1 MAPPDPASVT
11 TIRGASILNRAEIPM
26 HRRGPPIGPN
36 TSIKLVESIFQLV
49 KRFSNLPAHLHAAE
63 AITVENVRNSWFPM
77 MAQLRIQFPD
87 AFNENQVTI
96 TGHEHPIFQTLRD
109 IWPERSQFDIQ
120 DRTIIIEFIIRSA
133 TEIGGRRTIRRN
145 AARTTVI
152 NASMVNDNGER
163 QPRPL
168 DFDSI
173 DDRENA
179 CRAYLF
185 NKYSGHLHT
194 LDNFYK
200 NSTRAPT
207 LPPIPD
213 EMPESEQKRKMREP
227 TEEPNSK
234 KQKMTEESEDE
245 ELPEDETCQIC
256 YSKRR
261 THAFIHAIQPSS
273 AHFICCESCAN
284 QCNYATSGCPLCR
297 LPVVAVTKII

>member
-1 MAPPDPASVT
+1 MT
-11 TIRGASILNRAEIPM
+11 N
-26 HRRGPPIGPN
+26 RRGPPIGPN
-36 TSIKLVESIFQLV
+36 TSIKLDENIFRLV
-49 KRFSNLPAHLHAAE
+49 KRFSNLPANLHAAE

-77 MAQLRIQFPD
+77 MEQLKRQFPE
-87 AFNENQVTI
+87 AFPTETRVDI
-96 TGHEHPIFQTLRD
+96 TGIDHPIFQTLRNL
-109 IWPERSQFDIQ
+109 WPEREQFETN

-145 AARTTVI
+145 AARATVI
-152 NASMVNDNGER
+152 NAAARDENGER

-185 NKYSGHLHT
+185 SKYSAHLNT
-194 LDNFYK
+194 LNNFYK
-200 NSTRAPT
+200 SSNRAPT
-207 LPPIPD
+207 VPPVPK
-213 EMPESEQKRKMREP
+213 EMPESEQKRKTREP
-227 TEEPNSK
+227 MEEPDNK
-234 KQKMTEESEDE
+234 KQKMKEESDDE

-256 YSKRR
+256 FSKRK

-297 LPVVAVTKII
+297 LPVVAVTKIL

>member
-1 MAPPDPASVT
+1 MSQ
-11 TIRGASILNRAEIPM
+11 
-26 HRRGPPIGPN
+26 RRGPPIGPN
-36 TSIKLVESIFQLV
+36 TPIKLDETIFSLV

-77 MAQLRIQFPD
+77 MTQLKRQFPD
-87 AFNENQVTI
+87 NFLSETQVNI
-96 TGHEHPIFQTLRD
+96 TGNDHPIFQTLRN
-109 IWPERSQFDIQ
+109 IWPEREQFEIN

-133 TEIGGRRTIRRN
+133 TEIGGRRTIRRT
-145 AARTTVI
+145 AARPTVI
-152 NASMVNDNGER
+152 NAARDENAER

-185 NKYSGHLHT
+185 SKYSGHLHNVN
-194 LDNFYK
+194 NFNK
-200 NSTRAPT
+200 SSNRALT
-207 LPPIPD
+207 LPPIPN
-213 EMPESEQKRKMREP
+213 EMPESEQKRKMREQ
-227 TEEPNSK
+227 TEEPGSK
-234 KQKMTEESEDE
+234 KQKIDEESEDE
-245 ELPEDETCQIC
+245 ELPDDETCQIC
-256 YSKRR
+256 FTKRK

-297 LPVVAVTKII
+297 LPVVAVTKIL